1 MDALVACGGQ
11 PCSTA
16 FFDKR
21 VHEDQKIG
29 ARHREFW
36 MANFDQ
42 WRQDLEPR
50 LNVEIP
56 KL

>member
-36 MANFDQ
+36 MANFDR